1 MNNLLPDKMCLL
13 PCSARLAFL
22 VALGFELVMLGLVLV
37 VLGLLLA
44 ALGSF
49 PSMLEI
55 LLLALELLLLGAL
68 GLGFQWRTLNFNDLP
83 PSSTN
88 NCAKPCR

>member
-22 VALGFELVMLGLVLV
+22 VALGLELVTLGFGLVALGLF
-37 VLGLLLA
+37 LA

-49 PSMLEI
+49 P
-55 LLLALELLLLGAL
+55 
-68 GLGFQWRTLNFNDLP
+68 
-83 PSSTN
+83 
-88 NCAKPCR
+88 